1 MAVYIQLKINA
12 FFCFIKQKNMIKP
25 DQDWDQSNTLTG

>member
-12 FFCFIKQKNMIKP
+12 FFCFYNTKNMINP